1 MMLQLVIILLWVN
14 NVNQPLQLW
23 PKNSDNWDE
32 LAPITSYNYKVIYH
46 EVLPVITVKG
56 HNSGIFIHT
65 NI

>member
-1 MMLQLVIILLWVN
+1 M
-14 NVNQPLQLW
+14 QLW

-65 NI
+65 NIKGIWTNILN